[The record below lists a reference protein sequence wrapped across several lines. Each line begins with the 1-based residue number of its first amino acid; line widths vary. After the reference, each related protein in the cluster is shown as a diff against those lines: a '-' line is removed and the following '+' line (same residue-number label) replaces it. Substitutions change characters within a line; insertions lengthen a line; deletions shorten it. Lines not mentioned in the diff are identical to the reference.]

1 MDRKSKPI
9 KKQEKLVSRNL
20 KRKRIFLETENF
32 DIMKILQQSIAER
45 NSPKKKLKASPQKQV
60 PCNLF
65 NDAPAIVFKEE
76 EAKKIDRPEIRKVSW
91 FDVDWIC

>member
-1 MDRKSKPI
+1 M
-9 KKQEKLVSRNL
+9 VSSNL

-45 NSPKKKLKASPQKQV
+45 NSPKKKLKASPQKKV

-65 NDAPAIVFKEE
+65 NDAPAILFKEE
-76 EAKKIDRPEIRKVSW
+76 ETKKIE
-91 FDVDWIC
+91 